1 MKRSFIESFERELL
15 KDSVWPEPDELD
27 LENSSS
33 YLIEVEGTDKS
44 QENKGIVD
52 NEALEEIL
60 DFICELT
67 PEEKK
72 NVALY
77 WNLDWKESGDGDG
90 DVIVSVYGPSERAEW
105 TEEDQADHENWTLSN
120 WAYAERQIRR
130 ALGLPRK

>member
-1 MKRSFIESFERELL
+1 MKRSFIESFERELF
-15 KDSVWPEPDELD
+15 KESVWPEPDELD